1 MGIADGDGEHV
12 RRVTTLGAVG
22 LALVVMIALAGCAP
36 DAATTEQ
43 LPTTDPSAIAV
54 QSAEPEASVT
64 PSEAIAPVTFV
75 SVIDGDTIET
85 SVGTVRIIGIDTP
98 ERGECGDNQ
107 ASAAISAVVAAG
119 EEVTLE
125 LPAGQ
130 NDQDQH
136 GRLIRYVTTATGVDL
151 GLLQLQS
158 GNAVAR
164 YDSRDGYPQ
173 HPREENYHASQ
184 LATMGADGLVVTVD
198 CQALALAPVVE
209 TWWTQYSSCTK
220 LKRND
225 VGHPI
230 GPFNRDDPSQ
240 SEAYQW
246 FAVGTGNNGDGDN
259 DGLACE

>member
-1 MGIADGDGEHV
+1 M
-12 RRVTTLGAVG
+12 RRVTTLGSVG
-22 LALVVMIALAGCAP
+22 LAVVVMIALAGCAP
-36 DAATTEQ
+36 DAAPTEQ
-43 LPTTDPSAIAV
+43 LPTTAPSADAAE
-54 QSAEPEASVT
+54 SAETEASVAPVET
-64 PSEAIAPVTFV
+64 IAPVTFV

-98 ERGECGDNQ
+98 ERGECGDNG
-107 ASAAISAVVAAG
+107 ASAAISAVIASG
-119 EEVTLE
+119 DPVTLE

-136 GRLIRYVTTATGVDL
+136 GRLVRYVTTPAGVDL

-184 LATMGADGLVVTVD
+184 LATLGADGLVVTVD
-198 CQALALAPVVE
+198 CQALALAPVVD

-220 LKRND
+220 LKKND
-225 VGHPI
+225 VGHPV
-230 GPFNRDDPSQ
+230 GPFNRDDPAQ
-240 SEAYQW
+240 SEIYQW
-246 FAVGTGNNGDGDN
+246 FAVGTGHGGDGDG